1 MPARRTQFSPL
12 LAPGLA
18 AIFFNNLKDRPVEHT
33 RWMPTKTSRKA
44 YEEEYK
50 LAGLGQFVY
59 KAEGAVYT
67 FDEPIPGST
76 LRFTHQTY
84 ALGFRVTEEMTED
97 DQYGIMNR
105 MSKELARSATLNKE
119 TQAFSVLNNAF
130 DSSFP
135 GYTASEALCANTHTL
150 LNGDTLDNLVTG
162 DFSEDGLQAALEL
175 FEAFTDDRGFK
186 VMVKPE
192 KVIHSAGDIWEVNR
206 VLKSEQRAGTADND
220 LNVIRTMF
228 GLMPELVHYLT
239 DTDAWFVT
247 ASKRAIEED
256 NGARMYIR
264 VNDRFRSDD
273 DPLTGDAIFTGRH
286 RLSTGWGD
294 FRWIVG
300 SQGA

>member
-1 MPARRTQFSPL
+1 ML
-12 LAPGLA
+12 
-18 AIFFNNLKDRPVEHT
+18 
-33 RWMPTKTSRKA
+33 
-44 YEEEYK
+44 
-50 LAGLGQFVY
+50 
-59 KAEGAVYT
+59 
-67 FDEPIPGST
+67 
-76 LRFTHQTY
+76 
-84 ALGFRVTEEMTED
+84 ED

-105 MSKELARSATLNKE
+105 MSKELARSAALNKE

-130 DSSFP
+130 DSTFA
-135 GYTASEALCANTHTL
+135 GYTASEALCANSHTL

-162 DFSEDGLQAALEL
+162 DFSQDALQAALEL

-186 VMVKPE
+186 VIVKPE
-192 KVIHSAGDIWEVNR
+192 KVIHSAGDIWEVNV
-206 VLKSEQRAGTADND
+206 VLKSEKKAGTADND
-220 LNVIRTMF
+220 MNVVRTMF
-228 GLMPELVHYLT
+228 GLEPELVHYLT